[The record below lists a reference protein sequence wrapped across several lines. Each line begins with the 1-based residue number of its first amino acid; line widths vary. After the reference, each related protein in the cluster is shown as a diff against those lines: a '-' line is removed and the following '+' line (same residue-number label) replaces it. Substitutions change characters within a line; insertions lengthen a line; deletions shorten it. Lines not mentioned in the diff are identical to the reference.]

1 MKCEIPSSYEFL
13 FEEKLEDLNAVGKV
27 LAHKKTGARVALIAN
42 DDKNKVFSIGFRTPP
57 VNSTGVAHIIE
68 HSVLC
73 GSRNFPAKD
82 PFVELAKGSLNTFLN
97 AMTYPDKTI
106 YPVASMNDQDFKN
119 LMHVYMDAVLYP
131 NIYQRKE
138 IFQQEG
144 WHYELE
150 QEDLELT
157 INGVVYNEMKG
168 AFSSPESQLFRL
180 VQNSLFPDTTYGV
193 ESGGDPAFIPE
204 LSYKEFIE
212 FHKNYYHP
220 SNSYIYLYGDMD
232 FEERLSWLDKEY
244 LNQYDPLEVDS
255 AVRLQKAFDAVR
267 EVKDFYSLSEGE
279 EIRDNTYLSYS
290 TVVGNSLDKELGLV
304 FQVLDYVLLQ
314 APGAPIKQ
322 ALLDEGIGRD
332 ILGGFEDEILQPSF
346 MIIAKNSEEAKKD
359 QFIATIRRVLE
370 DVVKKG
376 LEEKSLRAAINFY
389 EFKYREADYG
399 QFPKGLLYGLRTMSS
414 WLHNDTKPF
423 LHLRDSAGYAF
434 LKEKI
439 GTGYYEKVIEE
450 HLLNNTHASLVI
462 LQPKP
467 GLNSQKEEE
476 LKKKLAAYKASL
488 PKEEIQ
494 RIIEETKALK
504 QYQEIP
510 STREDLEKIPLLTR
524 EDIGKEIEPLYNEA
538 HSVEGVKVIHHN
550 VYTNKIAYTR
560 LMFNIKQVP
569 GELLPYTSLLS
580 LVLGYAD
587 TNNHTYL
594 DLSNE
599 VNIHTGGIT
608 TNVRSFSVKSTN
620 TSLERSINSSPGM
633 SSEQYY
639 PVFEFSAKVLYD
651 KLTEGF
657 RLVEEIIGQ
666 TKLDDK
672 KRLKEIVDEMKSK
685 LQMNF
690 NSSGHSV
697 AIDRAMSYYSAH
709 GLFKEITTGIEFYKF
724 MEDLSENYQTK
735 AEDAIAKMKE
745 LLAMIFTKEN
755 LMVSITADEEGY
767 GRFEEKLPAF
777 LNTLPAKADEKL
789 FMSYNT
795 ESLKPVCLNEG
806 FKTAMQVQY
815 VARAG
820 NYMRAGLEY
829 SGALKV
835 LKTIL
840 SYDYLWI
847 NVRVKGGAYGC
858 MCGFSGVDGDAYFTS
873 YRDPNLKE
881 TNHIYE
887 NAVEFVKNFDADERD
902 ITKYIIGT
910 FSTLDTP
917 LTPQGKGRRSLSMYL
932 AGITEEDLRK
942 EREQVRSVTVQD
954 IREQHKVV
962 KAVLD
967 AGNICVIGNEEKI
980 NENRELF
987 KEIKSLMKS
996 NQ

>member
-1 MKCEIPSSYEFL
+1 MKCEIPFSYEFL
-13 FEEKLEDLNAVGKV
+13 FEEKLEDLNSIGKV
-27 LAHKKTGARVALIAN
+27 LVHKKTGARVVLIAN

-150 QEDLELT
+150 QADSELA

-204 LSYKEFIE
+204 LSYEEFID

-232 FEERLSWLDKEY
+232 FEERLTWLDKEY
-244 LNQYDPLEVDS
+244 LNQYDRLEVDS
-255 AVRLQKAFDAVR
+255 AVRLQKAFDVVR
-267 EVKDFYSLSEGE
+267 EVKECYSLSEGE
-279 EIRDNTYLSYS
+279 EIRDNTYLSYN

-370 DVVKKG
+370 GIVEKG

-414 WLHNDTKPF
+414 WLHDDKKPF
-423 LHLRDSAGYAF
+423 LHLKDSAGYAF

-510 STREDLEKIPLLTR
+510 STKEELEMIPLLTR
-524 EDIGKEIEPLYNEA
+524 EDIGKEIEPLYNEV

-550 VYTNKIAYTR
+550 VYTNKIAYVR
-560 LMFNIKQVP
+560 LMFDIKQVP
-569 GELLPYTSLLS
+569 RELLPYASLLS
-580 LVLGYAD
+580 LVLGYTD
-587 TNNHTYL
+587 TDNHTYL

-599 VNIHTGGIT
+599 ININTGGIT
-608 TNVRSFSVKSTN
+608 TNVRSFSVK
-620 TSLERSINSSPGM
+620 G
-633 SSEQYY
+633 SEKYY

-651 KLTEGF
+651 KLTESLL
-657 RLVEEIIGQ
+657 LVEEIIRQ
-666 TKLDDK
+666 TKLEDK

-735 AEDAIAKMKE
+735 AEHAIARLKE

-755 LMVSITADEEGY
+755 LTVSITADEEGY
-767 GRFEEKLPAF
+767 VRFEEKLPAF
-777 LNTLPAKADEKL
+777 LSTLTVKTDGKL
-789 FMSYNT
+789 FTAYNT
-795 ESLKPVCLNEG
+795 EALKPVCLNEG

-820 NYMRAGLEY
+820 NYMNAGLEY

-840 SYDYLWI
+840 SYDYLWM
-847 NVRVKGGAYGC
+847 NVRVRGGAYGC

-881 TNHIYE
+881 TNNIYE

-932 AGITEEDLRK
+932 AGITEEDLKK

-980 NENRELF
+980 NENKELF

>member
-13 FEEKLEDLNAVGKV
+13 FEEKLDDLNAIGKV
-27 LAHKKTGARVALIAN
+27 LAHKKTGARVTLIVN
-42 DDKNKVFSIGFRTPP
+42 DDNNKVFSIGFRTPP

-73 GSRNFPAKD
+73 GSKNFPAKD

-97 AMTYPDKTI
+97 AMTYPDKTV

-138 IFQQEG
+138 IFLQEG

-150 QEDLELT
+150 NEASDLT

-168 AFSSPESQLFRL
+168 AFSSPESQLYRL

-204 LSYKEFIE
+204 LSYEEFIE
-212 FHKNYYHP
+212 FHKTYYHP

-232 FEERLSWLDKEY
+232 FEERLTWLDKEY
-244 LNQYDPLEVDS
+244 LNQYDRLDVDS
-255 AVRLQKAFDAVR
+255 AVKLQNTFDSIREVR
-267 EVKDFYSLSEGE
+267 EFYSLSEGE
-279 EIRDNTYLSYS
+279 EIKDNTYLSYN
-290 TVVGNSLDKELGLV
+290 TVVGNSLNKELGLV

-322 ALLDEGIGRD
+322 ALLDAEIGRD

-346 MIIAKNSEEAKKD
+346 IVIAKNSEESKKD
-359 QFIATIRRVLE
+359 QFIGTIRSVLE
-370 DVVKKG
+370 NVVQKG

-414 WLHNDTKPF
+414 WLHDDTKPF
-423 LHLRDSAGYAF
+423 LHLKDSAGYAF

-439 GTGYYEKVIEE
+439 GTGYYENVIKE
-450 HLLNNTHASLVI
+450 HLLNNAHTSVVV
-462 LQPKP
+462 LQPKT
-467 GLNSQKEEE
+467 GLNNQKEED
-476 LKKKLAAYKASL
+476 LKKKLSAYKASL
-488 PKEEIQ
+488 SKEEIQ
-494 RIIEETKALK
+494 RIMDETKSLK
-504 QYQEIP
+504 QFQELP
-510 STREDLEKIPLLTR
+510 STKEELEMIPLLTR
-524 EDIGKEIEPLYNEA
+524 EDISKEIEPLYNDIRNI
-538 HSVEGVKVIHHN
+538 EGIKVIHHN
-550 VYTNKIAYTR
+550 VYTNKIAYVR
-560 LMFNIKQVP
+560 LLFNIKQIP
-569 GELLPYTSLLS
+569 KELLPYTSLLS
-580 LVLGYAD
+580 LMLGYVD

-599 VNIHTGGIT
+599 INIHTGGII
-608 TNVRSFSVKSTN
+608 TNVRSFSVKDTN
-620 TSLERSINSSPGM
+620 SALQSWDN
-633 SSEQYY
+633 YY
-639 PVFEFSAKVLYD
+639 PVFEFSSKVLYD

-657 RLVEEIIGQ
+657 RLIDEIIHQ
-666 TKLDDK
+666 TKLNDK

-724 MEDLSENYQTK
+724 MEDLSDNYQAK
-735 AEDAIAKMKE
+735 ADQAIANMQE

-755 LMVSITADEEGY
+755 LTVSITADEEGY
-767 GRFEEKLPAF
+767 ARFEEKLPAF
-777 LNTLPAKADEKL
+777 SNTLPAKADQNL
-789 FMSYNT
+789 FTSYNT
-795 ESLKPVCLNEG
+795 EALKPVVLNEG

-820 NYMRAGLEY
+820 NFKKAGLEY

-840 SYDYLWI
+840 SYDYLWV

-881 TNHIYE
+881 TNNIYE
-887 NAVEFVKNFDADERD
+887 KAVDFVKNFDADERD

-917 LTPQGKGRRSLSMYL
+917 LTPQGMGKRSLSMYL

-942 EREQVRSVTVQD
+942 EREQVRNVTVQD
-954 IREQHKVV
+954 LRDQYKVIQ
-962 KAVLD
+962 AVLD
-967 AGNICVIGNEEKI
+967 AGNICVIGNEDKI
-980 NENRELF
+980 NGNKDLF